1 MADDVTLNSMSGGSV
16 VATDDSGTGHVQ
28 LVKLAYSADGSRTHV
43 DADTDGLKVKLSNA
57 TVTVALSG
65 GSLPAGSNVIGA
77 VTQSGTWNI
86 GSITTLPSL
95 PAGSNVIG
103 GVTQSGT
110 WNVGITGTPTVTVG
124 NASIPVTDDGGS
136 LTVDGTVAA
145 TQSGTWNVG
154 TVTPGTDAT
163 NLGKAEDAAHS
174 ASDVGVMALA
184 VRNDSAATTLV
195 SANGDYSA
203 VSVDNR
209 GRLYVN
215 VNGTVPVS
223 IPDPTVRPRPS
234 ADQTVLIY
242 RRISTSGTNS
252 ALVTSNTGSGI
263 RVHGYYIS
271 NTNTSTRFVKLYDGF
286 SAPTVGTSTPVMT
299 LAIPGSG
306 AANVGFT
313 YGPTF
318 LNGLGIGITTGSAD
332 SDTGSVA
339 ASEVIVHLFYEVL

>member
-124 NASIPVTDDGGS
+124 NASIPVTDNGGS

-145 TQSGTWNVG
+145 TQSGSW
-154 TVTPGTDAT
+154 TVTANAGTGTLAVVERGASINHASTSVTTTQVSLISTGTARRSVTIQNLGTDYIWIGAT
-163 NLGKAEDAAHS
+163 GITVGNGLRLSPGQTAVIDKSPNAQIFAI
-174 ASDVGVMALA
+174 AS
-184 VRNDSAATTLV
+184 
-195 SANGDYSA
+195 
-203 VSVDNR
+203 
-209 GRLYVN
+209 
-215 VNGTVPVS
+215 
-223 IPDPTVRPRPS
+223 
-234 ADQTVLIY
+234 
-242 RRISTSGTNS
+242 SGTQS
-252 ALVTSNTGSGI
+252 VSL
-263 RVHGYYIS
+263 
-271 NTNTSTRFVKLYDGF
+271 FWE
-286 SAPTVGTSTPVMT
+286 
-299 LAIPGSG
+299 
-306 AANVGFT
+306 
-313 YGPTF
+313 
-318 LNGLGIGITTGSAD
+318 
-332 SDTGSVA
+332 SD
-339 ASEVIVHLFYEVL
+339 